1 MTIALPMHPL
11 TASAPTEPVTFGRY
25 RLLGRIGVGGM
36 AEVWAGELRSRGGF
50 RKRVVIKRI
59 RPLCARD
66 PEWAQMFETEA
77 RVAAR
82 LAHPNIC
89 EVFELGDVD
98 GELYMA
104 LELLRGASVRS
115 LIRDGGALTP
125 GQLAGLIA
133 QAGAGL
139 HHAHELRDTAG
150 APLGVVHRDVSP
162 ENLFVTVDGTVKLL
176 DFGIAKIADQFA
188 VKTLTGK
195 TKGKLA
201 YIAPEQLA
209 GQPVD
214 RRADVWALGV
224 VMWEA
229 LTGQRLF
236 SGQYVE
242 MARRIHEAEI
252 PSLAAYGVLQ
262 PQLELVVRT
271 ALCRDRARRYPTVE
285 ALCAALRGAVA
296 PGEIA
301 TPAQLA
307 ALTRARC
314 AREVAELDQL
324 YDANADTVARSRDR
338 LPASLLAAVNALV
351 ERDAAPTRPRVA
363 PAAADERVGTVPDR
377 PAALA
382 TIPDGPRVAP
392 ATVVAPP
399 PRPPRASTIR
409 IAIPPVATAPV
420 IPCPTVPAIPIAT
433 VPVLPRSPAPSP
445 VDAVPARAPAAR
457 PTPPR
462 PTAMLRLS
470 QRLTL
475 RHVPTAPRP
484 ARPHVHLVARAAI
497 AALLIGLGL
506 YAIDAAAATPRPTS
520 GAVGAPTAPR

>member
-1 MTIALPMHPL
+1 MQPL
-11 TASAPTEPVTFGRY
+11 
-25 RLLGRIGVGGM
+25 
-36 AEVWAGELRSRGGF
+36 AEVKEL
-50 RKRVVIKRI
+50 V
-59 RPLCARD
+59 
-66 PEWAQMFETEA
+66 
-77 RVAAR
+77 
-82 LAHPNIC
+82 
-89 EVFELGDVD
+89 
-98 GELYMA
+98 
-104 LELLRGASVRS
+104 
-115 LIRDGGALTP
+115 
-125 GQLAGLIA
+125 
-133 QAGAGL
+133 
-139 HHAHELRDTAG
+139 
-150 APLGVVHRDVSP
+150 
-162 ENLFVTVDGTVKLL
+162 
-176 DFGIAKIADQFA
+176 
-188 VKTLTGK
+188 
-195 TKGKLA
+195 
-201 YIAPEQLA
+201 
-209 GQPVD
+209 
-214 RRADVWALGV
+214 
-224 VMWEA
+224 
-229 LTGQRLF
+229 
-236 SGQYVE
+236 
-242 MARRIHEAEI
+242 RRIHEAEI

-324 YDANADTVARSRDR
+324 YDANADTVARSRDS